1 MKQGHSSSFQDHSTP
16 FKVALVT
23 GAARRIGAAICR
35 ALHMDDWNLVIHCN
49 QSLAEA
55 EALAHELNQLRPYSA
70 QVVQADLTKMV
81 DIQFLASAAPAAWG
95 RLDAL
100 INNAS
105 TFFPTPISGATE
117 EQWDN
122 LLGSNLKAPFFL
134 SQALYP
140 ELSQQ
145 RGCIINISDIFAVR
159 PMPGHTIYS
168 IAKAGNSMLTKSL
181 ALEMAPQ
188 VRVNGVAPGAI
199 LWPENADGKEV
210 VNTDKLAQIPL
221 GTLGG
226 AQAIANTVKF
236 LINESPYITGQILA
250 VDGGRS
256 LQQ

>member
-1 MKQGHSSSFQDHSTP
+1 MTQDQSANQSP
-16 FKVALVT
+16 PYQVALVT

-35 ALHMDDWNLVIHCN
+35 VLHADNWQLVIHCN
-49 QSLAEA
+49 RSLAAA
-55 EALAHELNQLRPYSA
+55 EALAEELNQVRPNSA
-70 QVVQADLTKMV
+70 QVVQADLNKMV
-81 DIQFLASAAPAAWG
+81 DIQFLASAASAAWG

-100 INNAS
+100 VNNAS
-105 TFFPTPISGATE
+105 TFFPTAIPGATE

-140 ELSQQ
+140 ELSQR

-188 VRVNGVAPGAI
+188 VRVNGVAPGAM
-199 LWPENADGKEV
+199 LWPENATGEEMT
-210 VNTDKLAQIPL
+210 NPEKLTKIPL

-226 AQAIANTVKF
+226 AEAIANTVKF
-236 LINESPYITGQILA
+236 LIKDSPYITGQILA

>member
-1 MKQGHSSSFQDHSTP
+1 MKQNNSTP

-35 ALHMDDWNLVIHCN
+35 ALHAVDWNLVIHCN
-49 QSLAEA
+49 QSLAAA
-55 EALAHELNQLRPYSA
+55 EALADELNQLRPHSA

-105 TFFPTPISGATE
+105 TFFPTPISCVNE

-140 ELSQQ
+140 ELSLQ

-199 LWPENADGKEV
+199 LWPENADGEEV

-226 AQAIANTVKF
+226 VQAIANTVKF
-236 LINESPYITGQILA
+236 LIIESPYITGQILA